1 MSTGANEANTP
12 PPDWARPV
20 VHWEITAI
28 DAEAQRAFYAGLF
41 NWVIGA
47 GPIMNIAAGLGGPE
61 PGPGGHIRQ
70 SGQPGVTLY
79 VQVGDIRATLARAV
93 ELGGVHVMDPIDL
106 PNGPTLA
113 AIEDPEG
120 NAITLVQ
127 Q

>member
-1 MSTGANEANTP
+1 MSTAANEANDQVA
-12 PPDWARPV
+12 DWARPV

-41 NWVIGA
+41 NWVIGE

-70 SGQPGVTLY
+70 SDQPGVTLY
-79 VQVGDIRATLARAV
+79 VQVGDLRATLDRAV
-93 ELGGVHVMDPIDL
+93 ALGGAHVMDPIDL

>member
-1 MSTGANEANTP
+1 MTAAANEADDQVA
-12 PPDWARPV
+12 DWARPV

-41 NWVIGA
+41 NWVIGE

-70 SGQPGVTLY
+70 SDQPGVTLY
-79 VQVGDIRATLARAV
+79 VQVGDLRATLDRAV
-93 ELGGVHVMDPIDL
+93 ALGGAHVMDPIDL

>member
-1 MSTGANEANTP
+1 MTAAANEADDQAA
-12 PPDWARPV
+12 DWARPV

-41 NWVIGA
+41 NWVIGE

-70 SGQPGVTLY
+70 SDHAGVTLY
-79 VQVGDIRATLARAV
+79 VQVGDLRATLDRAV
-93 ELGGVHVMDPIDL
+93 ALGGAHVMDPIDL